1 MYPVGQKLFPALAL
15 LLALTLTVAC
25 DRSRQDALT
34 AGLDVVEQSVNK
46 HPGDALEKLAQVD
59 SSALTTRALRAR
71 YALLR
76 TMALDKNYQD
86 ITVPGLLDDEAV
98 RWYERHG
105 SADEKMKVYHYL
117 GRIEQDKNNY
127 NEAAVLFARAESFAG
142 SVTDK
147 HALGLLYVAEGAL
160 YGGCYN
166 TEKEKE
172 YYEKA
177 LDVLAAANDPIYN
190 SVLGSLA
197 KVYHA
202 QKDWHMADSLYS
214 RAIAH
219 SDAFPFAQATFLSHY
234 ACMKVQQPDRDPAG
248 AIALLDRKREIFPLD
263 VKEAGAYA
271 YALALQGDRKGS
283 DAIRQQLENLEG
295 TKRINALPWLLRLA
309 TLRGDYRQAFRYQRE
324 ERNNEDEIINF
335 TLRDPVNQTLRDYY
349 ELASQQER
357 ARRLQLSVWAMVGL
371 VLLLSGITVA
381 LLRER
386 RTRDERDRLIAIR
399 GSLEQE
405 LQEQE
410 RRTEHL
416 SSDLS
421 SRVEQ
426 LRAQLNR
433 DRLEKLRKNGKYGYW
448 MWLERNDRYSD
459 KEIVRALRK
468 DLREVCVLEKDYHT
482 LEQRIDQ
489 ELGGLLTQLKKDL
502 ELDGK
507 QSEERFLC
515 FWLIDLKPDMIAEL
529 LDITTN
535 NVYVKTHRLENRI
548 RNLGKPE
555 YSSLIKG

>member
-1 MYPVGQKLFPALAL
+1 MYPVGRKLFPVLSL
-15 LLALTLTVAC
+15 LLALTLTAAC
-25 DRSRQDALT
+25 DRARRDDLT
-34 AGLDVVEQSVNK
+34 AALDAVEQSVNE
-46 HPGDALEKLAQVD
+46 HPGDALEMLERVD
-59 SSALTTRALRAR
+59 SSALTTRTLHAR

-76 TMALDKNYQD
+76 TMALDKNYKD
-86 ITVPGLLDDEAV
+86 ITVPGLLDEDAV

-117 GRIEQDKNNY
+117 GRIEQDKRNY
-127 NEAAVLFARAESFAG
+127 NEAAIFFAKAESFAG

-147 HALGLLYVAEGAL
+147 HALGLLYVAEASL
-160 YGGCYN
+160 YGNCFN

-177 LDVLAAANDPIYN
+177 LDVFAAAKDPIYN

-197 KVYHA
+197 DVYHTR
-202 QKDWHMADSLYS
+202 KEWHTADSLY
-214 RAIAH
+214 REAIAH
-219 SDAFPFAQATFLSHY
+219 SEPYPYALAVYLSGY

-248 AIALLDRKREIFPLD
+248 AIALLDRKREISPLNAQ
-263 VKEAGAYA
+263 EAGAYA
-271 YALALQGDRKGS
+271 FALALLGDRKGS
-283 DAIRQQLENLEG
+283 DAIRAQLE
-295 TKRINALPWLLRLA
+295 ALPEPNRHVAMPWLTRLA
-309 TLRGDYRQAFRYQRE
+309 VQRNDYKQAYQNLRDA
-324 ERNNEDEIINF
+324 RNHEDDIINF
-335 TLRDPVNQTLRDYY
+335 TLTDPVNQSLRDYY
-349 ELASQQER
+349 ELTSQQER
-357 ARRLQLSVWAMVGL
+357 SRRLQVSVWAMVVL
-371 VLLLSGITVA
+371 VLLLSGITVT

-410 RRTEHL
+410 RRTEYL

-489 ELGGLLTQLKKDL
+489 ELGGLLTQLKQDL